1 MGMNQI
7 EPDNTNK
14 LKSVLDDCEVIMREK
29 GCEFERS
36 EDSKLVIKL
45 MHKYHIMSYDD
56 DDDQF
61 LHIFSIFEGAQYG
74 CSRNTLLKHINKL
87 NHDIK
92 VVKITIDDDNDV
104 IFAVEMFL
112 YNARYFTEIFRRHIE
127 SIDAASKALE
137 RMTQHHR

>member
-29 GCEFERS
+29 GCEYERS

-74 CSRNTLLKHINKL
+74 CSRNTLLKYVNKL

-92 VVKITIDDDNDV
+92 V
-104 IFAVEMFL
+104 VEMFL
-112 YNARYFTEIFRRHIE
+112 YNARYFTEIFKRHIE
-127 SIDAASKALE
+127 SIDAASRALE